1 MSPTGLAAGHLRQQ
15 IYHALDNDMLD
26 NANFIA
32 GRLVALEPRNRDNHH
47 LLALTYLRAKRFK
60 AAHDFSHRHGYSG
73 AHLGCSYVL
82 AQACLELGLH
92 KEGIDALKKCESA
105 WRGKCEWKS
114 HSETSRRHLPDAP
127 AVWTLLGKLHNAR
140 GDARQAGD
148 CWLEAHKS
156 NPFMWDAFEGLCKIR
171 ADLKVPNMFKANMLM
186 PEIADQKRG
195 EPQIYQDEDARQPV
209 VSQPNYGFR
218 TALQPSDD
226 PFATRADS
234 GLDMQEPL
242 ARLKGKSTLTTT
254 LRPIAAEL
262 DTPVAGSGID
272 DDVTMAENQDDT
284 FHEPPAAPSRRLRLG
299 QQFETSDRPRPPML
313 RGNPEVS
320 EDLQQAPR
328 KPIAGGQKRT
338 ISGAASQP
346 AGDSSQPR
354 RSGRLGTQT
363 SASRT
368 TRSVAEV
375 SASTAGRPDRLA
387 RTAKMA
393 TGTKGRTGT
402 SERGA
407 GRVVS
412 GNRKVLPPAD
422 DKEKEKRATSRTSE
436 RTTAPSVTSAIVLA
450 HKHTQAP
457 PSTSTE
463 DLRAQHEA
471 MSDLLDTFRQLAIG
485 SYAIFPKFKSDDAI
499 ETFNKLPAM
508 QRETPWV
515 LAQLGKAYYE
525 AAQYPAAEAC
535 YSRLLKLQ
543 PSRIEDMEIYSTVL
557 WHMKQEVPLAYLS
570 RTLHDTHF
578 DAPQTW
584 VALGNSYSLAREHD
598 MAISAF
604 KRATQLD
611 QNFTYAHTLMG
622 HEYMANEDYSAAQE
636 SFRVAIKQEPTGYGG
651 WYGLGKCYEKMG
663 VLEKAEQHYK
673 QAAIINSSNS
683 TLQVCIGVVLER
695 LRNKEAALL
704 AYDKALD
711 MAPDSALARFKKARV
726 LMHLRDYESALEEL
740 IYLSDVASDEANVHF
755 LLGKCY
761 KAMGHRALALKSFTE
776 ALNLD
781 VKAAP
786 FIKEEIEKLE
796 ENVDDSDDDD

>member
-1 MSPTGLAAGHLRQQ
+1 MSPTGLQAGHLRQQ
-15 IYHALDNDMLD
+15 VYYNLDNDMLD
-26 NANFIA
+26 NANFLA

-47 LLALTYLRAKRFK
+47 LLALAYLRAQRYK
-60 AAHDFSHRHGYSG
+60 AAHDFSHKYGYNG
-73 AHLGCSYVL
+73 AHLGCAYVL
-82 AQACLELGLH
+82 AQACLQLGLH
-92 KEGIDALKKCESA
+92 KEGIDALKKCETA
-105 WRGKCEWKS
+105 WRGKSEWKA
-114 HSETSRRHLPDAP
+114 HSETSRRHIPDAP

-140 GDARQAGD
+140 GDARHAGD
-148 CWLEAHKS
+148 CWIEAHKS
-156 NPFMWDAFEGLCKIR
+156 NPLTWDAFEGLCKIR
-171 ADLKVPNMFKANMLM
+171 ADLKVPNMFKALMLM
-186 PEIADQKRG
+186 PDMADQKRG
-195 EPQIYQDEDARQPV
+195 EPQIYVDEDTRQPPV
-209 VSQPNYGFR
+209 TQPMFGSRN
-218 TALQPSDD
+218 ALQPADD
-226 PFATRADS
+226 PFTTRTDS
-234 GLDMQEPL
+234 GLDVQEPL
-242 ARLKGKSTLTTT
+242 ARMKGRSALNTTY
-254 LRPIAAEL
+254 RPIMSEL
-262 DTPVAGSGID
+262 DTPVTGGGSVH

-284 FHEPPAAPSRRLRLG
+284 FHEPPAAPSRRQRPG

-313 RGNPEVS
+313 RGGSEVP
-320 EDLQQAPR
+320 DDVQQAPR
-328 KPIAGGQKRT
+328 KMIAGGQKRT

-363 SASRT
+363 STTRT
-368 TRSVAEV
+368 TRSSAEV
-375 SASTAGRPDRLA
+375 SASTVGRADRLA
-387 RTAKMA
+387 RTAKPA
-393 TGTKGRTGT
+393 TGAKGRTGA

-422 DKEKEKRATSRTSE
+422 DKEKEKRTTSRANE
-436 RTTAPSVTSAIVLA
+436 RTAAPGVTSAIALA
-450 HKHTQAP
+450 QKHIQAQ
-457 PSTSTE
+457 PSVPSE
-463 DLRAQHEA
+463 DLRAQHDA
-471 MSDLLDTFRQLAIG
+471 MSGLLDNFRKLAVG
-485 SYAIFPKFKSDDAI
+485 SYAIFPRFRSDEAI
-499 ETFNKLPAM
+499 EVFNSLEGSQKD
-508 QRETPWV
+508 TPWV
-515 LAQLGKAYYE
+515 LSQLGKAYYE
-525 AAQYPAAEAC
+525 AAQYSDAEDC
-535 YSRLLKLQ
+535 YGRLLKLQ

-557 WHMKQEVPLAYLS
+557 WHQKKEVSLAFLS
-570 RTLHDTHF
+570 RALHDTHF

-611 QNFTYAHTLMG
+611 EGFTYAHTLVG

-636 SFRVAIKQEPTGYGG
+636 SFRIAIRQEPKGYGG

-673 QAAIINSSNS
+673 QAAVINSSNS

-711 MAPDSALARFKKARV
+711 MAPGSALARFKKARV
-726 LMHLRDYESALEEL
+726 LMHLRDYESALGEL
-740 IYLSDVASDEANVHF
+740 IYLSEVASDEANVHF

-781 VKAAP
+781 VKVRKHYLAADQAHTD
-786 FIKEEIEKLE
+786 L
-796 ENVDDSDDDD
+796 